1 MKFMLMIL
9 RQPKVALNI
18 LLSFMKKQKPCYL
31 KKTFYHR
38 RTNNINHQHQ
48 INQAENDFQ
57 GNPIDQAGNIV

>member
-9 RQPKVALNI
+9 RQPKIVLDI

-31 KKTFYHR
+31 NKTVYHR
-38 RTNNINHQHQ
+38 RKNNINHQHQ
-48 INQAENDFQ
+48 INHAENDFQ